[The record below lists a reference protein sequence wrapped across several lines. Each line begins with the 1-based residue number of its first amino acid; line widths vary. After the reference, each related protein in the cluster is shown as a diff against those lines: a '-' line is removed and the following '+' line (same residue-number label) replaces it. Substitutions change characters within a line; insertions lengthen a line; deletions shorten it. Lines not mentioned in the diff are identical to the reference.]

1 MIGVSGGTGGGWRAG
16 RRAQRAI
23 YGAALVTALTVVCS
37 GCTTGTSRGP
47 PTGAQTAG
55 RHRAVITVGAFDF
68 PESVLLAHLYGDAL
82 KAKGFPVRVLPD
94 LGSRELVEPA
104 LMSGLIQL
112 VPEYAGSA
120 LQFNSL
126 GRQSAT
132 SDVMATSKALT
143 ELMADRGVVAGLPAA
158 AQNTNAIVVRAATA
172 ARYGLRSIADLARV
186 APRLVFGGSARMPRA
201 RLLPAGAEAGL
212 RAPLQGIHPA

>member
-1 MIGVSGGTGGGWRAG
+1 M
-16 RRAQRAI
+16 
-23 YGAALVTALTVVCS
+23 
-37 GCTTGTSRGP
+37 
-47 PTGAQTAG
+47 
-55 RHRAVITVGAFDF
+55 ITVGAFDF
-68 PESVLLAHLYGDAL
+68 PESVLLAHIYGDAL

-94 LGSRELVEPA
+94 LGSRELVDPA

-143 ELMADRGVVAGLPAA
+143 ELMADRGVVAGLPAGRAEHQRHRRPRRDRGPLWPAVDRRPGPGGA
-158 AQNTNAIVVRAATA
+158 AAGVR
-172 ARYGLRSIADLARV
+172 
-186 APRLVFGGSARMPRA
+186 GSARMPRA